1 MKKLL
6 IFAVFLILASCEKE
20 PAPVSD
26 CWDCLIKQSNG
37 IEYACKYEC
46 TEAQLQAIIS
56 DLKSKGTTINCE
68 KRKP

>member
-6 IFAVFLILASCEKE
+6 FLLLIFIGCEKE
-20 PAPVSD
+20 PLQKPTD
-26 CWDCLIKQSNG
+26 CWECLIKQSDG

-56 DLKSKGTTINCE
+56 DLKSKGTIMNCE
-68 KRKP
+68 KREQ

>member
-6 IFAVFLILASCEKE
+6 FLLLIFISCEKE

-26 CWDCLIKQSNG
+26 CWECLIKQSDG

-46 TEAQLQAIIS
+46 TEVQLQAIIS
-56 DLKSKGTTINCE
+56 DLKSKGTAMDCE

>member
-6 IFAVFLILASCEKE
+6 FLLLIFIGCEKE
-20 PAPVSD
+20 PAPVND
-26 CWDCLIKQSNG
+26 CWDCLIKQSDG
-37 IEYACKYEC
+37 IEYVGKYEC
-46 TEAQLQAIIS
+46 TEMQLQAIIS